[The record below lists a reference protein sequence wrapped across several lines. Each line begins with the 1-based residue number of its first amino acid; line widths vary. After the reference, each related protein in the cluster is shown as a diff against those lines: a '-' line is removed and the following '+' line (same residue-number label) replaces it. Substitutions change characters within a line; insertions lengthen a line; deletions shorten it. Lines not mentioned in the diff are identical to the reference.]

1 MKRKVICYQ
10 LELGNNLPILL
21 LNAPVSTPAW
31 PGALQLGWRT
41 GSSWLLDRHDEEAG
55 QLDKGPEDSTEGAQ
69 GAGSSSDSTS
79 RQGEYETVMM
89 RRCD

>member
-1 MKRKVICYQ
+1 M
-10 LELGNNLPILL
+10 LL

-41 GSSWLLDRHDEEAG
+41 GSSWLLDCHDEEAG

-79 RQGEYETVMM
+79 GQREYDCDDEEM
-89 RRCD
+89 RLGQEDGGVEDRHLMGS